1 VDDLS
6 DVDRG
11 SLRFLATFAPG
22 TYHHCGD
29 WPPGRTAGLEA
40 MERDGLVTQR
50 PMAKHAR
57 SPSNYWTITDAGR
70 ATYAANPLP
79 PIPRR
84 K

>member
-1 VDDLS
+1 MTDT
-6 DVDRG
+6 DRA

-29 WPPGRTAGLEA
+29 WPTGRTAGMEA
-40 MERDGLVTQR
+40 MEAAGLVARR

-70 ATYAANPLP
+70 AAYAANPLP
-79 PIPRR
+79 EIRRR